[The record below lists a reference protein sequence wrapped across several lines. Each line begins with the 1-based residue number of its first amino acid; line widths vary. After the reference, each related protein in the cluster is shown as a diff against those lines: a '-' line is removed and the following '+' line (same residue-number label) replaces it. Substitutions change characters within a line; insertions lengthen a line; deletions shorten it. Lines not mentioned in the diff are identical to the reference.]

1 MENVTVPSAS
11 GTLPRPSSNPSLVS
25 LSGASGSNTGT
36 LRNSVYQAPATT
48 SIPDLKLTSRMQMV
62 SHQDKEVVSASKEH
76 SRTDASLERKA
87 QTCVENTA
95 ERHISSGDA
104 DNASL
109 DKGDDS
115 GKDGDDKEEV
125 ESNDGSP
132 PVADPAGKW

>member
-1 MENVTVPSAS
+1 MRVD
-11 GTLPRPSSNPSLVS
+11 G
-25 LSGASGSNTGT
+25 GAKRFFFSTYS
-36 LRNSVYQAPATT
+36 RA

-76 SRTDASLERKA
+76 SRTDASLDRKA

-132 PVADPAGKW
+132 PVADPAGKC

>member
-1 MENVTVPSAS
+1 M
-11 GTLPRPSSNPSLVS
+11 
-25 LSGASGSNTGT
+25 
-36 LRNSVYQAPATT
+36 SVYHHYIYGTCARTHATCSSMRVDGGAKCFFFST
-48 SIPDLKLTSRMQMV
+48 YSRASIPDLKLTSRMQMV

-76 SRTDASLERKA
+76 SRTDASLDRKA

-132 PVADPAGKW
+132 PVADPAGKC